1 MSLTGAGDK
10 AGGYTVNM
18 QGACHEKRDDE
29 RTARQQEG
37 GAWVVDKAR
46 RGRVYSYSST
56 RAWPAQHMAE
66 AVPCRR
72 YENDNLRDEMPS
84 FFLAETLKYL

>member
-1 MSLTGAGDK
+1 M
-10 AGGYTVNM
+10 
-18 QGACHEKRDDE
+18 
-29 RTARQQEG
+29 
-37 GAWVVDKAR
+37 DKAR